1 MTKKKASVQAMDVDE
16 RIDAY
21 EQEEKEIAEAM
32 DGEDEDDATEEASDD
47 AAEETEQPEAEA
59 DAAADPDRHHEE
71 RITEASQAVAD
82 AAVQL
87 SRAQAAAKVAKKHF
101 EVAVEELEG
110 IIDRGPER
118 LPLFDSANGQPV
130 TSVGKTPTYEPPL
143 EEGQCR
149 VRIITMSDSAYDA
162 DGYDEKYCPDAV
174 VIMEATREQELL
186 SPQDTEAEFYLL
198 ESQDDY
204 EILEYWP
211 EGAEEPTV
219 FDPPLRFGPNK
230 PEPVEDADPDAW
242 RQESVGTLNIPN
254 GTINKLRDAGLVT
267 VGQLSDRMV
276 GVQWYRGIP
285 GIGEQAAEKIADAF
299 EAFWQQH
306 PEAVD

>member
-1 MTKKKASVQAMDVDE
+1 VTKKKASVQAMDVDE

-230 PEPVEDADPDAW
+230 PEPVEANEPGNEMW
-242 RQESVGTLNIPN
+242 RYENLDTLNLPPHIRE
-254 GTINKLRDAGLVT
+254 KLQDAGITLV
-267 VGQLSDRMV
+267 GELSDRM
-276 GVQWYRGIP
+276 GPGGPWWRGID
-285 GIGEQAAEKIADAF
+285 GIGKAAGEKIADAF
-299 EAFWQQH
+299 EAFWKQQGM
-306 PEAVD
+306 